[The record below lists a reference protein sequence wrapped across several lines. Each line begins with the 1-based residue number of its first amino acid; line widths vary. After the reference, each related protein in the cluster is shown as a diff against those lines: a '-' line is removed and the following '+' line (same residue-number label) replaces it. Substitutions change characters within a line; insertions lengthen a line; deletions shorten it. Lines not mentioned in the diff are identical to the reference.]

1 MCFIYYLIQRVQAGA
16 AGVGDAGVFS
26 LLRNVFAK
34 EGVAGLYR
42 GVSAPIA
49 AVSPIFAVS
58 FWGYDMGK
66 RLVRMAAPESAQ
78 NEDLSLSEICV
89 AGAISS
95 LPTTMIMVRT
105 LFIYKK
111 KQQKQLIHVVHS

>member
-1 MCFIYYLIQRVQAGA
+1 MCFTYYLIQRVQAGA

-111 KQQKQLIHVVHS
+111 NNRSNLSM